1 MQSASG
7 NSTPPVS
14 PMRKP
19 KTRFLERSDD
29 LPKKIVTVVDL
40 YYDGRRADALRMFRE
55 QMDCPDELWNSI
67 GIHTVK
73 EKSGGGAPTY
83 WFRARLFDDKWE
95 HTFRDMF
102 HIPLNRREIVKTQR
116 YSAPGYPCLYLGNTV
131 YSCWEEMHRPHFDDL
146 MFSGF

>member
-73 EKSGGGAPTY
+73 EKSGGALRPIGSGRGFSTINGSIRFAICS
-83 WFRARLFDDKWE
+83 
-95 HTFRDMF
+95 TFR
-102 HIPLNRREIVKTQR
+102 
-116 YSAPGYPCLYLGNTV
+116 
-131 YSCWEEMHRPHFDDL
+131 
-146 MFSGF
+146 